1 MIQDSNESHSAGKRE
16 SSKVREL
23 NTDEGNLYV
32 EIGLRLRRIRR
43 EKDYTQ
49 EQMAEML
56 GISTAYYGKIERGV
70 NSLSIKRL
78 HTLNVKLGID
88 ITYLITGKDNNTL
101 SMGQILAE
109 CPIRLVSKKFTLLDL
124 VTILGLG
131 MGVEG
136 PALATVLSQG
146 VSGLICLVMCQ
157 SQQMVLV

>member
-109 CPIRLVSKKFTLLDL
+109 
-124 VTILGLG
+124 
-131 MGVEG
+131 
-136 PALATVLSQG
+136 
-146 VSGLICLVMCQ
+146 
-157 SQQMVLV
+157 

>member
-109 CPIRLVSKKFTLLDL
+109 CPIRKRHDL
-124 VTILGLG
+124 EQIIKH
-131 MGVEG
+131 
-136 PALATVLSQG
+136 ALNLMENT
-146 VSGLICLVMCQ
+146 
-157 SQQMVLV
+157 